1 MRRSEVSCIFCKI
14 AAGEIPA
21 KTVYQDERMI
31 AIEDINPAAPLHLLL
46 IPRKHIANLLDLTE
60 LDDALVGCIHRVAAQ
75 IARERGVA
83 EDGFRVVTNTNSAAG
98 QSVFHIHFHLLAG
111 RDLQWPPG

>member
-1 MRRSEVSCIFCKI
+1 MSCLFCRI

-21 KTVYQDERMI
+21 KIVHEDEQLLV
-31 AIEDINPAAPLHLLL
+31 IEDINPAAPLHLLL
-46 IPRKHIANLLDLTE
+46 IPRKHIAGTLELRPEDDLLIGHLY
-60 LDDALVGCIHRVAAQ
+60 RVAAS

-83 EDGFRVVTNTNSAAG
+83 ENGFRIVANTNADAG

-111 RDLQWPPG
+111 RSMAWPPG

>member
-1 MRRSEVSCIFCKI
+1 MSCLFCKI
-14 AAGEIPA
+14 ISGDIPA
-21 KTVYQDERMI
+21 RIVHRDERLVV
-31 AIEDINPAAPLHLLL
+31 IEDINPAAPLHLLL
-46 IPRKHIANLLDLTE
+46 IPRKHVANVLE
-60 LDDALVGCIHRVAAQ
+60 LSEIDDQLVGHLFRVAAE

-83 EDGFRVVTNTNSAAG
+83 EDGFRIVTNTNAAAG